1 MSKNR
6 NRAKAIRTSDLISIG
21 IYTAIYFGLVAI
33 AAMIMVLLVPGYSY
47 SYIPVLAALLT
58 GTIFMLMVAKVP
70 KFGAITIMGS
80 IMGVFFFLSGLFPLA
95 IIPSVLFALLADGIA
110 YAFKYKS
117 KKGLLFSYVVFSFN
131 PIGPVYQLL
140 FSEDTYVN
148 DLTDLGRDI
157 SYVENVFATITDYT
171 TLIVIGLLVVAAVIG
186 GVFGQRMMKK
196 HFEKAGIV

>member
-1 MSKNR
+1 MSQKK

-33 AAMIMVLLVPGYSY
+33 AAMIMVLIIPGYSY

-80 IMGVFFFLSGLFPLA
+80 VMGVFFFLSGLFPLA

-117 KKGLLFSYVVFSFN
+117 RKGLLFSYVVFSFN

-140 FSEDTYVN
+140 FSQDTYIN
-148 DLTDLGRDI
+148 DLAGLGRDV
-157 SYVENVFATITDYT
+157 SYIENVFSTITDYT
-171 TLIVIGLLVVAAVIG
+171 TLIVVVLLIAAAVIG
-186 GVFGQRMMKK
+186 GLFGQRMMKK

>member
-1 MSKNR
+1 MGQKKNK
-6 NRAKAIRTSDLISIG
+6 AKAIRTSDLISIG

-33 AAMIMVLLVPGYSY
+33 AAMIMVLIIPGYSY

-80 IMGVFFFLSGLFPLA
+80 VMGVFFFLSGLFPLA

-117 KKGLLFSYVVFSFN
+117 RKGLLFSYVVFSFN
-131 PIGPVYQLL
+131 PVGPVYQLL
-140 FSEDTYVN
+140 FSEDTYIN
-148 DLTDLGRDI
+148 DLAELGRDV
-157 SYVENVFATITDYT
+157 SYIENVFSTITNYT
-171 TLIVIGLLVVAAVIG
+171 TLVVVVLLILAAVIG